1 MINIGGAG
9 SKVTIISVPTFPQ
22 GFTVTEFA
30 TDTDPLVVDDIEIN
44 NTEVGVNGDV
54 VSWKKAGLLN
64 LELSVIPN
72 SESDKNLKI
81 LLNSNRLAKNKVAL
95 DDDITMIIVE
105 ADGTTTTYTGGKML
119 SGTPS
124 NSISSDAKLR
134 TKTYRFTFSNVI

>member
-30 TDTDPLVVDDIEIN
+30 TDTDPLVVDDVEIN

-54 VSWKKAGLLN
+54 VNWKKAGLIN
-64 LELSVIPN
+64 IELSIIPN
-72 SESDKNLKI
+72 CESDKNLRI
-81 LLNSNRLAKNKVAL
+81 ILNSNRLAKNKVAI
-95 DDDITMIIVE
+95 DDDITMIVSE
-105 ADGTTTTYTGGKML
+105 ADGTIITYSGGKL
-119 SGTPS
+119 ISGPSS

>member
-30 TDTDPLVVDDIEIN
+30 TDTDPLVVDDTEIN

-81 LLNSNRLAKNKVAL
+81 LFNSNRLAKNKVAL
-95 DDDITMIIVE
+95 DDNITMIIVE

>member
-22 GFTVTEFA
+22 GFTVTELA